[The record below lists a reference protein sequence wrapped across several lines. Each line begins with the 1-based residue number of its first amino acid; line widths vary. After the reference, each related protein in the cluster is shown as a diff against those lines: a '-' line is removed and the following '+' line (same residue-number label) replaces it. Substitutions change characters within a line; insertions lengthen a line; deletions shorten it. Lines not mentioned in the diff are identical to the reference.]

1 MNVIGT
7 KLIIF
12 LLVPLYTNAFTTAE
26 YGTVDLINTIVTILV
41 PIITINIGESVMRF
55 ALDENSDKNHI
66 MSIGLFFA
74 GLSLLLGISVVII
87 LSWFPNITVNWRLVY
102 LYCVSQGVYQIF
114 SCNLRGQEKLMHYAA
129 GNILNTFMNAALNIF
144 FCL

>member
-1 MNVIGT
+1 MKRKQYLVKNTALFALNVIGT

-66 MSIGLFFA
+66 MSIGLF
-74 GLSLLLGISVVII
+74 LLD
-87 LSWFPNITVNWRLVY
+87 Y
-102 LYCVSQGVYQIF
+102 LCYWES
-114 SCNLRGQEKLMHYAA
+114 AW
-129 GNILNTFMNAALNIF
+129 
-144 FCL
+144 